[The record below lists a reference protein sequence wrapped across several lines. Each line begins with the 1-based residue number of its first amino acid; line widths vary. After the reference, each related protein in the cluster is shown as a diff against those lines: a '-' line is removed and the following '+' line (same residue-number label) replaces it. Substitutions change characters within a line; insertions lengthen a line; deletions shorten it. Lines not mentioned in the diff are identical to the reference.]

1 MKLLEKGW
9 IDLRARFRRLR
20 GASRPSRL
28 LLRLDDLDAPGPLP
42 ATDLDVDAWQTQL
55 VDLYTWAG
63 VLPTVL
69 VGRVGNP
76 LVSSLIRFCHRLEAP
91 TTLRTA
97 GSGLNLRAAEGLV
110 DDGLD
115 SLWIRMAGAASHEQL
130 CEEPLGVTQDAVRA
144 ILRARA
150 DRKVPL
156 KVGIE
161 AVFRL
166 ESAREMPGIFREAK
180 ELGVD
185 RVRVLPPWV
194 GPSWDSRQSV
204 MVDLLALERPPFHVT
219 PPTVLA
225 GLREMEDGQPGSPR
239 HGGRCPVG
247 GQIEVMTDRSV
258 RSCPF
263 HAGAVAASSSFDQL
277 PLQLAAHHDRI
288 RRCDRVCHHPDLMP

>member
-1 MKLLEKGW
+1 MKLLEKSW
-9 IDLRARFRRLR
+9 IDVRAQFRRLR
-20 GASRPSRL
+20 RASRPSRL

-42 ATDLDVDAWQTQL
+42 ATDMNVEAWQTQL
-55 VDLYTWAG
+55 VELYTWAG
-63 VLPTVL
+63 VVPTVL

-97 GSGLNLRAAEGLV
+97 GSGLSLRAAEGLV

-115 SLWIRMAGAASHEQL
+115 RLWIRMSGAASHEKL
-130 CEEPLGVTQDAVRA
+130 CGEPLGLTQDAVRA

-166 ESAREMPGIFREAK
+166 ESARELPGIFREAK
-180 ELGVD
+180 DLGVD
-185 RVRVLPPWV
+185 HVRVLPPWL
-194 GPSWDSRQSV
+194 GPAWDSRQSV
-204 MVDLLALERPPFHVT
+204 MVDLLALERPPFHVS

-225 GLREMEDGQPGSPR
+225 GLREMQDGQPGSPR
-239 HGGRCPVG
+239 RGGRCPVG
-247 GQIEVMTDRSV
+247 GQLELLTDRSM

-263 HAGAVAASSSFDQL
+263 HPGTVSAEVAIDQITAG
-277 PLQLAAHHDRI
+277 LAAHQDRI